1 MVWGP
6 QSPWLLRWL
15 ECRTGRR
22 YFLPRRDSIDEIHS
36 GRRRLG
42 ADEKLPVAQSRSN
55 HREGPMSD
63 SDYEVRLKTTGRN
76 DRCACGSGKK
86 YKKCHLAEDERTRTA
101 TLKALEEEAMAK
113 AKAARDVEGGE
124 SEADMK
130 GADKSTRST
139 KRKKRRSGSKGRASD
154 GKPKNIPRRGAV

>member
-1 MVWGP
+1 M
-6 QSPWLLRWL
+6 
-15 ECRTGRR
+15 
-22 YFLPRRDSIDEIHS
+22 
-36 GRRRLG
+36 
-42 ADEKLPVAQSRSN
+42 
-55 HREGPMSD
+55 
-63 SDYEVRLKTTGRN
+63 
-76 DRCACGSGKK
+76 
-86 YKKCHLAEDERTRTA
+86 AEDERTRTA